1 MRGDGK
7 MMTLLYVAVFAV
19 LLIECVVLI
28 LMIKKI
34 KDSYSHKED
43 RF

>member
-1 MRGDGK
+1 
-7 MMTLLYVAVFAV
+7 MMTLLYIAVFAV

-34 KDSYSHKED
+34 KDSYSHREN
-43 RF
+43 